1 VSGQWREAHAGAEN
15 GADEAVGAGDGQSVG
30 NDTDAEN
37 DACATDGTGDGPCR
51 TGECDTGFAVLD
63 VGREQRIGFPEVVFG
78 AGKSAAQLAQ
88 IAVRMSAHSDK
99 LLMTRVDADKAAEV
113 LRLVPELTHHPDAEA
128 LTGFGA
134 ALPPSARQGYVAV
147 VCAGTSDLRV
157 AEEAALTLEMMG
169 SRVERIRDVGVAG
182 IHRLFARL
190 DMIRS
195 ADVVIAIAGMEGAL
209 PSVLGGLIANP
220 LIAVPTSIGYGTGL
234 SGLVAMGAML
244 NGCAPGV
251 TVVNI
256 DNGFGAGYAAANI
269 HKSIRTERN
278 R

>member
-1 VSGQWREAHAGAEN
+1 VNEEQR
-15 GADEAVGAGDGQSVG
+15 D
-30 NDTDAEN
+30 
-37 DACATDGTGDGPCR
+37 R
-51 TGECDTGFAVLD
+51 ECDAGFAVLD
-63 VGREQRIGFPEVVFG
+63 IEREKRIGFPEVVFG
-78 AGKSAAQLAQ
+78 AGKSAQQLAQ
-88 IAVRMSAHSDK
+88 IAQRMQAHADK
-99 LLMTRVDADKAAEV
+99 LLITRVDAEKAAAV
-113 LRLVPELTHHPDAEA
+113 VRLVPEMTHHSDAEA
-128 LTGFGA
+128 MTGFGA
-134 ALPPSARQGYVAV
+134 VPPPARDGYVAV

-157 AEEAALTLEMMG
+157 AQEAALTLEMMG
-169 SRVERIRDVGVAG
+169 SRVERIHDVGVAG

-190 DMIRS
+190 ELIRG
-195 ADVVIAIAGMEGAL
+195 ADAVIAIAGMEGAL

-220 LIAVPTSIGYGTGL
+220 LIAVPTSVGYGTGL
-234 SGLVAMGAML
+234 NGLIAMGAML